1 MTNMQIPSLTYVAAQ
16 GWVEYQAD
24 SHPSAGPN
32 HVNFSLNQNGES
44 IVIYTTNLAPIDSIY
59 FGLQSTGVSQGRL
72 PDGGSNIVSFT
83 TATPDDSNYLPLQN
97 VFVNEVLSHADPP
110 LEEAIELYNSGAN
123 AVALDGWYISDNET
137 NFTKYQIPN
146 GTLLAADGYEVFYQD
161 EFDGSNAVPFALN
174 PAHGGAVYVSQA
186 DILGN
191 LTGYRALVSFGAAD
205 DGVSFGRFLTSVGVD
220 FTAMSSITFGQDN
233 PSTVAQFRTGTGL
246 TNSYPKVGPVVIN
259 EIMYD
264 PIAVGGIENT
274 TNEYIELFNMTSN
287 AVPLYDPTAATDTWK
302 LNGDVNYVFPGG
314 VILPAGGYL
323 VLVGFDPVA
332 DPSALVEF
340 TATYN
345 LAANFSIYGPYPGGP
360 LDNNGGTLQLFKPG
374 APEIAPAADAGFVP
388 YILVDSVT
396 YSSGSPWP
404 PAAAGGGMS
413 LQRDYLGLYGNEPLN
428 WVASTPNPGSRNL
441 LSDTAGDGLPDDWKL
456 AYGLNPYSAA
466 GNDGANGDPDG
477 DGYSNYAEYVFG
489 TNPTNASSHLNF
501 SVAYEPGDAVSVSF
515 SPWMGGRAY
524 QLQSA
529 TNLTGGIWVTLTN
542 TVTVNA
548 SGNGVFSVAQPNLA
562 SAYFR
567 LSAQILP

>member
-1 MTNMQIPSLTYVAAQ
+1 
-16 GWVEYQAD
+16 VEYQAD

-83 TATPDDSNYLPLQN
+83 TPTPDDSNYLPLQN

-146 GTLLAADGYEVFYQD
+146 GTLLAAGGYEVFYQD

-345 LAANFSIYGPYPGGP
+345 LAANISIYGPYTGGP

-396 YSSGSPWP
+396 YIRGPRQPPVVACRSSATTWASTATNRSTGSRALPIRGQETSSVTP
-404 PAAAGGGMS
+404 PATGCRMI
-413 LQRDYLGLYGNEPLN
+413 GNWPTDSIRIRRRAMTAPMAIPTAT
-428 WVASTPNPGSRNL
+428 VIPTTPNTS
-441 LSDTAGDGLPDDWKL
+441 
-456 AYGLNPYSAA
+456 SA
-466 GNDGANGDPDG
+466 PIR
-477 DGYSNYAEYVFG
+477 
-489 TNPTNASSHLNF
+489 PT
-501 SVAYEPGDAVSVSF
+501 
-515 SPWMGGRAY
+515 
-524 QLQSA
+524 
-529 TNLTGGIWVTLTN
+529 
-542 TVTVNA
+542 
-548 SGNGVFSVAQPNLA
+548 
-562 SAYFR
+562 R
-567 LSAQILP
+567 LRT